1 MSQPLLKQP
10 FTKVAISTEEQIK
23 FYENRIVELK
33 EQHAQE
39 QEEAVNIEAELL
51 QKVAAFGY
59 KVIPIDAS
67 TSLSDRTSTGTPAA
81 PLNDQ
86 EEEYEPQAWYYDV
99 IDWVRSISLTKSI
112 SSSKGMWTMVT
123 TVALL
128 TLGFAWW
135 PVFLKLNESEVRIH
149 NAATMHFLS
158 HTLMGMSVLILGF
171 GFQYLAFNQHFQYM
185 WTSIKTE
192 HSASEDF
199 SSPSAEGKVRLLT
212 AFFTWAFPV
221 WIITQMFQFIL
232 G

>member
-10 FTKVAISTEEQIK
+10 FQRVEVSTAEQIK
-23 FYENRIVELK
+23 FYEKRVQELK
-33 EQHAQE
+33 DQHAQE
-39 QEEAVNIEAELL
+39 QEEAVNVEAELL

-59 KVIPIDAS
+59 KVTPIEGKVTS
-67 TSLSDRTSTGTPAA
+67 TPLTSAPLSD
-81 PLNDQ
+81 Q
-86 EEEYEPQAWYYDV
+86 MEEEEYEPQAWYYDV
-99 IDWVRSISLTKSI
+99 IDWVRSISFTNQI
-112 SSSKGMWTMVT
+112 SSSKGMWTMLT

-149 NAATMHFLS
+149 NAATMHFIS
-158 HTLMGMSVLILGF
+158 HTLMGMSVLMLGF

-199 SSPSAEGKVRLLT
+199 TSPSAEGKVRLLT
-212 AFFTWAFPV
+212 ALFTWAFPV